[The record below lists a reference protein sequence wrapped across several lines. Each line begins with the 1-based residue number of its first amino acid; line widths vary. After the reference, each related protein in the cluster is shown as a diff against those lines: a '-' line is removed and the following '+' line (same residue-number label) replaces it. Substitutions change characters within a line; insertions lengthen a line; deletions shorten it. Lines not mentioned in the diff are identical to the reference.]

1 MIASDANIRS
11 SEIAKITSRLE
22 EGKPLKAQK
31 SEEVKMFTDSPPD
44 VEDDENEHVLKI
56 NERIKN
62 NEGLRRGQTKIIS
75 G

>member
-22 EGKPLKAQK
+22 ERNLKAQK

-56 NERIKN
+56 NQRIKN
-62 NEGLRRGQTKIIS
+62 NEGLRRGQIKIIS

>member
-22 EGKPLKAQK
+22 ERNLKAQK